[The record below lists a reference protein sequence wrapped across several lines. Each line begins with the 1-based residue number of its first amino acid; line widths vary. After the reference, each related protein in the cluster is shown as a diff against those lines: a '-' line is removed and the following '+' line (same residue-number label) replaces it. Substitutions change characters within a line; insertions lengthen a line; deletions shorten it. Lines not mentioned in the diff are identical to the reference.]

1 MNFVEPIRDADVFH
15 DIQATLKRENMRN
28 YTLVMTGTY
37 TGLRISD
44 ILKLKVKDVK
54 NKKYIDIRERKLK
67 KEI

>member
-37 TGLRISD
+37 TGLRI
-44 ILKLKVKDVK
+44 
-54 NKKYIDIRERKLK
+54 
-67 KEI
+67 